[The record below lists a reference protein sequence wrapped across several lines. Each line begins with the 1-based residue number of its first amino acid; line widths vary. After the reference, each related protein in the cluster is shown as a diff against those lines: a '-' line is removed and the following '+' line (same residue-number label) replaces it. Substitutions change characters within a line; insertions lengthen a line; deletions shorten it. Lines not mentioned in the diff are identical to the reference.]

1 MNKQEIAIY
10 NFLKKCNISFN
21 DMNTLEGTL
30 IQRDDLLS
38 ESKYIEV
45 EENIKEL
52 KKVFSSSALTCLQTG
67 ANMKQKWPLLN
78 LVRQILKTNDYKMI
92 PKRKSNGYD
101 ENGKKKYIRFFEVE
115 KIKLKK
121 KCVNNLAIKT

>member
-67 ANMKQKWPLLN
+67 ANTKQKRRLLN
-78 LVRQILKTNDYKMI
+78 VDRQI
-92 PKRKSNGYD
+92 
-101 ENGKKKYIRFFEVE
+101 
-115 KIKLKK
+115 
-121 KCVNNLAIKT
+121 